1 VFLKRSVEVN
11 ILGQSHTIKTDISD
25 KELSDILQL
34 LDNKISEIQGQGG
47 TVTTYKLAILAAL
60 STTAEQYN
68 FFKKIDLLINKIS
81 EVIN

>member
-1 VFLKRSVEVN
+1 
-11 ILGQSHTIKTDISD
+11 LGQSHTIKTDISD

>member
-1 VFLKRSVEVN
+1 MKRSVEVN
-11 ILGQSHTIKTDISD
+11 ILGQSHTIKTDIP
-25 KELSDILQL
+25 EEEF
-34 LDNKISEIQGQGG
+34 SEIVRLLNSKIAELETQGG

-60 STTAEQYN
+60 TTTADQYK

>member
-1 VFLKRSVEVN
+1 MKRTVEVN
-11 ILGQSHTIKTDISD
+11 ILGQKHIIKTDISD
-25 KELSDILQL
+25 EDLEKILKL
-34 LDNKISEIQGQGG
+34 LENKISEIEGQGG

-60 STTAEQYN
+60 STTADQYR